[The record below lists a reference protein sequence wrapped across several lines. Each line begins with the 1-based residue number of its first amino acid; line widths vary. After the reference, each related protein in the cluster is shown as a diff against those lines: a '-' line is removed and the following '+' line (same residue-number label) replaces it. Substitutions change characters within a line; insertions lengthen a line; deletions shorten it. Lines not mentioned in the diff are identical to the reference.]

1 MTNSDIMIVGL
12 TGSIGMGKS
21 ETAKMFRAEGIPV
34 FDADAAVHKLQ
45 AKGGKALPAIERL
58 FPDVIENGEL
68 NRNKLGQIVFNDEN
82 AKRQLEAIMH
92 PMVAEER
99 IGFFKEAEENKAA
112 FVVLDIPLLYETSG
126 DKACHKVVVVS
137 APADIQR
144 QRVLDRPGM
153 SAERFEA
160 ILDKQVPDSEKR
172 SRADYVIETD
182 KGLEQAHARVRE
194 IIRDLNEMTTHA

>member
-1 MTNSDIMIVGL
+1 MLIVGL

-45 AKGGKALPAIERL
+45 ARGGKALPEIERI
-58 FPDVIENGEL
+58 FPGVIKGGEL
-68 NRNKLGQIVFNDEN
+68 DRAKLGQIVFNDEN
-82 AKRQLEAIMH
+82 AKKQLEAIMH

-99 IGFFKEAEENKAA
+99 IGFFMEAEKNKAP

-137 APADIQR
+137 APAAIQR
-144 QRVLDRPGM
+144 QRVLERPAM
-153 SAERFEA
+153 TSERFEA
-160 ILDKQVPDSEKR
+160 ILDKQVPDVEKR

-194 IIRDLNEMTTHA
+194 IIKDLNEITSHA